1 MTTEDSTKN
10 TLTTAQMR
18 MVYITEGA
26 HLPAAKAYDHA
37 EASTEFDRWLN
48 QVKSEAAREALTGL
62 AVEMERLDSDRI
74 EAESANLPPDTI
86 GTSDTI
92 RRAENMHEEP
102 WEFVYEHIDSDA
114 YLENL
119 DLEPSIAAELADKLA
134 DLLKEQE

>member
-1 MTTEDSTKN
+1 MTDSEYVPGERKVRADFVLARTRN
-10 TLTTAQMR
+10 FDSYMMGRTL
-18 MVYITEGA
+18 
-26 HLPAAKAYDHA
+26 
-37 EASTEFDRWLN
+37 ASEQERYGDEFDRWIDK
-48 QVKSEAAREALTGL
+48 VKAEAAREALTGL

-119 DLEPSIAAELADKLA
+119 DLEKYSITRKDA
-134 DLLKEQE
+134 